1 MSSSDLSKLLRG
13 WQNLG
18 TFLENKVHWKS
29 KLSKYGIN
37 KSLSPIFVFFNEIFF
52 CKDSADFW
60 HRKMALKIRISLYLT
75 FNTKSNKTP
84 RTFLWPFSL
93 TFGLVYS
100 PLNSAMVSCW
110 SEVTLYSLYSTYLT
124 FQRAKLMTSLLRV
137 WHLRTSL
144 NIDFDRTTNF
154 FFIVLH

>member
-1 MSSSDLSKLLRG
+1 M
-13 WQNLG
+13 
-18 TFLENKVHWKS
+18 
-29 KLSKYGIN
+29 
-37 KSLSPIFVFFNEIFF
+37 
-52 CKDSADFW
+52 ADFW
-60 HRKMALKIRISLYLT
+60 RRKITLKIRILLYLT
-75 FNTKSNKTP
+75 FNTNSNQIP

-154 FFIVLH
+154 FFHSFALGFVFWGSFNNYVHQILPNFDHLPTSSGPI